1 MKPMITY
8 LSKTLHASAII
19 RALIL
24 FIAWLAVWQSGRLVE
39 YTEHASVWFPA
50 AGFTFACMLV
60 LGRRAF
66 MPIMAAAIVITIWQG
81 NHIQSGLN
89 TQELIWAGFLFGLA
103 HILPYWSGARLIVYI
118 SKKVNYGAPQLIV
131 GFLVIAGAATLVAT
145 VLVISSLVVT
155 NLMPI
160 NNVKQTLLPSWVGD
174 LAGVV
179 VLTPLFSGI
188 LIALFPHPNFS
199 LSEYTDKRLGSYRR
213 LIHKV
218 SINVLIIIVT
228 MYTAYLFDSKES
240 AFAIFFLAVTH
251 MWIACTESPKFNV
264 ISLAI
269 SSLVIILL
277 VHYLGLMEYVMV
289 YQFAINVIAA
299 NALFGIAV
307 PQLQAHNQALQHMVF
322 TDSLTQ
328 VSSRHYMEQRADLEI
343 AKSLKHSS
351 PLSLV
356 IFDLD
361 DFKKIN
367 DQFGHTAGDTALKNV
382 CNTTKSALR
391 KNDVIA
397 RFGGDEF
404 VLLMP
409 GLNQLEAQQVVERV
423 KHKIQAIKIGNTS
436 MSCSFGIAELSKN
449 EDFDSLFMRAD
460 LVLYIS
466 KQCGGNKINLADE
479 PAMIVK

>member
-1 MKPMITY
+1 
-8 LSKTLHASAII
+8 
-19 RALIL
+19 
-24 FIAWLAVWQSGRLVE
+24 
-39 YTEHASVWFPA
+39 
-50 AGFTFACMLV
+50 
-60 LGRRAF
+60 
-66 MPIMAAAIVITIWQG
+66 
-81 NHIQSGLN
+81 
-89 TQELIWAGFLFGLA
+89 
-103 HILPYWSGARLIVYI
+103 
-118 SKKVNYGAPQLIV
+118 
-131 GFLVIAGAATLVAT
+131 
-145 VLVISSLVVT
+145 
-155 NLMPI
+155 
-160 NNVKQTLLPSWVGD
+160 
-174 LAGVV
+174 
-179 VLTPLFSGI
+179 
-188 LIALFPHPNFS
+188 
-199 LSEYTDKRLGSYRR
+199 
-213 LIHKV
+213 
-218 SINVLIIIVT
+218 
-228 MYTAYLFDSKES
+228 
-240 AFAIFFLAVTH
+240 
-251 MWIACTESPKFNV
+251 
-264 ISLAI
+264 
-269 SSLVIILL
+269 
-277 VHYLGLMEYVMV
+277 MEYVMV